1 MALWGISTSD
11 EAKPKYLTADQKKNT
26 FADDRGW
33 VYRDPNTGLEEVLV
47 AIGELSGSA
56 GRVGLGAPTISSVK
70 FVTASLA
77 AADDTITVDVVF
89 NEGVTVDTT
98 GGTPTI
104 VVANGDESGDA
115 NGDYTLS
122 YTGTG
127 STKNRK
133 RFTATGLTLSATD
146 VLTLGGV
153 GQADIVLNS
162 GTMVDTADG
171 STNAE
176 LTASDAT
183 AVTVTVAA

>member
-26 FADDRGW
+26 FADSRGW

-56 GRVGLGAPTISSVK
+56 GRTGLGAPTISSVK
-70 FVTASLA
+70 FVTAALDNA
-77 AADDTITVDVVF
+77 ATVITVDVVY
-89 NEGVTVDTT
+89 NEGVTVT
-98 GGTPTI
+98 GNPTI
-104 VVANGDESGDA
+104 VVRNGNESLAG
-115 NGDYTLS
+115 NGDYTLT
-122 YTGTG
+122 YTSTG

-133 RFTATGLTLSATD
+133 RFTATGLVLAATD

-153 GQADIVLNS
+153 GQADIALAG

-176 LTASDAT
+176 LTASDAA
-183 AVTVTVAA
+183 AVTVTVTAA